1 MNEIK
6 IYLKTSGSIAELY
19 KDFNLYRG
27 SYQNTIIS
35 IYVPKSL
42 LYSNAETTFVN
53 AVKSGAILTA
63 PNGDKLNTKSYFAA
77 YVKDETRD
85 GVDYS
90 VYAQTLPKE
99 YVVYAGSQ
107 TVVVNVESIDNT
119 DSAAP
124 KVLSITTTQTALLI
138 VQESAYLGDD
148 DPIDP
153 SQISIINGRI
163 DSNTERI
170 SVLEPQVA
178 QNTED
183 IAENTKDIAQNTN
196 DIDYLYDH
204 MSQPEEYIGRMTGE
218 QLPTDEELTAFVIAH
233 TTPSRAPKNGDVIIF
248 IQVLPSTDKNYKYF
262 YSVSGWDGYEI
273 PPTEKASNG
282 TYGIVQGTYNIG
294 SNNSTQIDISGGEIK
309 NIFLKE
315 EGDSEAYFNL
325 RSGYLAQRTVQ
336 QNILNGTQPV
346 GLANKAISDKLGNE
360 INTTY
365 AIAEDYYTKDYVDN
379 NFLRNTYTNIFYYS
393 AQGLVDDIPKEPADG
408 IQFTKTIQ
416 SIGESNIFEVSM
428 ALEGVYNFSK
438 NSSDQSSVW
447 ISVNRNCILQFRL
460 TTSVKK
466 EDDTSTLLSAQLT
479 GETEFIANTPQ
490 KIDIAAIYSAL
501 GNAELKTEDGDLF
514 VKKLDVI
521 STESTPTT
529 IQVLSSELL
538 PSTFNLTVQQVS
550 LDVNYIGGLKGV
562 QILSNEWTE
571 QEDGT
576 YRIVV
581 PQTKHQQIPTPNYVL
596 ELQKQVGANSYQR
609 IAFTPQVDT
618 DGNITIETYEALD
631 CLLLIGAAVT
641 EHQREVLTLT
651 NPTVL
656 PTIDYSG
663 FGTLRIYQTETPTEL
678 FLPFPKNTDYAYTI
692 FVSNGNTSTQDIL
705 VNGETISPTTGLQY
719 YWNGSSWEIPKTA
732 RIKFADEAAHA
743 LTADNAEHAE
753 TAESANNADSANNA
767 VKSTNDG
774 VGNNIVN
781 TYAKKSEVLKTFVTV
796 SELGLSLPTTTVA
809 IMNALP
815 DNTMFFYAVE
825 DSSQT
830 ISDVPQSYGLLMIWY
845 RGGNR
850 VEVTYQRS
858 LATDHQ
864 QWEGIWNYDTAA
876 KRFTAI
882 EWQPFAYQDGT
893 YPDMTVGNSNH
904 AVNVTTNING
914 KAITSIF
921 EDDGI
926 TAKKSKDA
934 ETSVNVTTNI
944 NGKAISSIFESDG
957 ITVKK
962 ATNAGSA
969 GNVTTNINGKAIT
982 SIFESNGTVV
992 KKATSANKVE
1002 NALTINVNGAQTVFD
1017 GAAEKSIEIIT
1028 PVKTNILR
1036 QEISTPDNA
1045 SEFLAIGSY
1054 LTETLQENG
1063 IYEIGI
1069 KYETSYDMAIKY
1081 FKFKING
1088 FNSSKT
1094 YQVQFPDFILV
1105 QDNFIGFQ
1113 ASLNYSSA
1121 RGWYIAQNYT
1131 LSISKAGDAG
1141 LSQFNTISESFTIKS
1156 LYKIEE

>member
-248 IQVLPSTDKNYKYF
+248 IQVLTGTDKNYKYF

-315 EGDSEAYFNL
+315 DGDSEAYFNL

-466 EDDTSTLLSAQLT
+466 TDETSTLLSAQLT

-571 QEDGT
+571 QEDGA

-581 PQTKHQQIPTPNYVL
+581 PQTKHQQIPTSNYVL

-753 TAESANNADSANNA
+753 TAESANNANHAETSNTSESAKNAETANSA

-864 QWEGIWNYDTAA
+864 QWEGIWNYDSAA
-876 KRFTAI
+876 KRFTSI

-921 EDDGI
+921 EGDGI
-926 TAKKSKDA
+926 TAKKAKDA

-969 GNVTTNINGKAIT
+969 SNVTTNINGKAIT

-1017 GAAEKSIEIIT
+1017 GAAAKSVAINTGLNLSFSQISLNANGT
-1028 PVKTNILR
+1028 HTNNVPL
-1036 QEISTPDNA
+1036 S
-1045 SEFLAIGSY
+1045 GYY
-1054 LTETLQENG
+1054 LVYLYWETETLLLNAGIMRLENNKNSTAVCG
-1063 IYEIGI
+1063 THAMATTDFFAVTYNGNKFQVYEAG
-1069 KYETSYDMAIKY
+1069 
-1081 FKFKING
+1081 G
-1088 FNSSKT
+1088 
-1094 YQVQFPDFILV
+1094 QVSWDS
-1105 QDNFIGFQ
+1105 GTCK
-1113 ASLNYSSA
+1113 LNYA
-1121 RGWYIAQNYT
+1121 KIAD
-1131 LSISKAGDAG
+1131 LS
-1141 LSQFNTISESFTIKS
+1141 
-1156 LYKIEE
+1156 